1 MNPRVRRTESARL
14 QMQLG
19 PRLLILL
26 APICLVGA
34 LASVSSAGQ
43 LDRFYPATY
52 APALSDTTGALV
64 VRPARGDTVQV
75 DIIFGEAGGRLSG
88 RVVGPSDEGDPPVGG
103 VIVDAESGAVHLRRS
118 ELEPG
123 DVVLLRYHREE
134 IRLPGQPDADDDS
147 ADSHVALVDPSVCI
161 AKLIGWEPGRVA
173 A

>member
-1 MNPRVRRTESARL
+1 MKLETKDIQPL
-14 QMQLG
+14 
-19 PRLLILL
+19 
-26 APICLVGA
+26 
-34 LASVSSAGQ
+34 
-43 LDRFYPATY
+43 
-52 APALSDTTGALV
+52 GALV
-64 VRPARGDTVQV
+64 LVRVYHERKTS
-75 DIIFGEAGGRLSG
+75 GGLFVPDSAKAYG
-88 RVVGPSDEGDPPVGG
+88 QNTAEVIAVGPGDLLR
-103 VIVDAESGAVHLRRS
+103 DAESGAVHLRRS